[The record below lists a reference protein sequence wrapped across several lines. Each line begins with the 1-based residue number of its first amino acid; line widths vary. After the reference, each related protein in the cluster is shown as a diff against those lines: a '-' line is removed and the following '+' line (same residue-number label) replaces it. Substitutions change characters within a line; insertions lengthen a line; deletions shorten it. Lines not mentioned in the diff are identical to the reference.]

1 MVDEPF
7 CGLTLDAVF
16 SVNTLVPQ
24 RDSYLL
30 QRPGFAVGVHPYRH
44 GGTCSE
50 RAEQQIVGRRPC
62 VAADGRRLVGDDL
75 VPPRGDLLGE
85 SPRTGLGHD
94 HRAIG
99 RRGVSLLRCHATY
112 CHWVTQDEI
121 QWKDELVKVADRLEA
136 KTKQTRWADRTGL
149 LIERD
154 FVVGAYAL
162 RKLVDSHDLSA
173 ELRRRHI
180 PVRRYER
187 IGKPP
192 DPKDISES
200 YDFENGR
207 RSTLSVKDLCDEI
220 MHSFAFTFFCGETA
234 DLFDGIYVSSD
245 RRKDIY
251 LVLASDFIALCSDM
265 AAD

>member
-1 MVDEPF
+1 VIE
-7 CGLTLDAVF
+7 DA
-16 SVNTLVPQ
+16 L
-24 RDSYLL
+24 
-30 QRPGFAVGVHPYRH
+30 H
-44 GGTCSE
+44 
-50 RAEQQIVGRRPC
+50 
-62 VAADGRRLVGDDL
+62 
-75 VPPRGDLLGE
+75 
-85 SPRTGLGHD
+85 
-94 HRAIG
+94 
-99 RRGVSLLRCHATY
+99 
-112 CHWVTQDEI
+112 
-121 QWKDELVKVADRLEA
+121 WKDELVKAVDRLEA
-136 KTKQTRWADRTGL
+136 KTKQTRWTDRTGF

-154 FVVGAYAL
+154 FIVSAYAM

-180 PVRRYER
+180 PVRRYELT
-187 IGKPP
+187 GTPP
-192 DPKDISES
+192 DDADISES

-207 RSTLSVKDLCDEI
+207 RSTLSVKDLCHEI